1 MANIDKL
8 ARFIASL
15 GSLNEYGS
23 TIAQTKKALETENL
37 TYLSSQTDQ
46 VIFQDALKGI
56 KAIQKTGFNVDGI
69 IAVNKQ
75 FDGDSNEQPTMPG
88 HLRNAYYNPGDQIA
102 ITLDP
107 SGRTHYIPKE
117 VVSRDDLDQIVTE
130 FEMSEQT
137 SKAAWLVFVR
147 LSKLQPFQDGNKRT
161 ALIVANHAVKALETQ
176 NYLLIPENPLDRM
189 DFTTAL
195 MRYYAANGSAEEQ
208 LSFDRLYRIV
218 NMPVSQSKPTEYE
231 LPDAKTKHYK
241 IKETFSTNKHYDK
254 NQTY

>member
-75 FDGDSNEQPTMPG
+75 FDGDSDEQPTMPG

-130 FEMSEQT
+130 F
-137 SKAAWLVFVR
+137 
-147 LSKLQPFQDGNKRT
+147 
-161 ALIVANHAVKALETQ
+161 
-176 NYLLIPENPLDRM
+176 
-189 DFTTAL
+189 
-195 MRYYAANGSAEEQ
+195 
-208 LSFDRLYRIV
+208 
-218 NMPVSQSKPTEYE
+218 
-231 LPDAKTKHYK
+231 
-241 IKETFSTNKHYDK
+241 
-254 NQTY
+254 